1 MGNRWEEKG
10 KKKAS
15 ISLLKF
21 FNSLRYT
28 HFSVNHREMLVE
40 TNFFFQKKKKKWKK
54 TTNRKEKNRT
64 IEESRASSH
73 YIEKKKKQ
81 QIANIYVSSYVHT
94 NKHNDHTLPG

>member
-40 TNFFFQKKKKKWKK
+40 TNFFFQKKKKMEENYKQKG
-54 TTNRKEKNRT
+54 EK
-64 IEESRASSH
+64 
-73 YIEKKKKQ
+73 
-81 QIANIYVSSYVHT
+81 
-94 NKHNDHTLPG
+94 

>member
-40 TNFFFQKKKKKWKK
+40 TNFFFQKKKKKRKK

-64 IEESRASSH
+64 IEDSRDYSH
-73 YIEKKKKQ
+73 HVKKKEAADRKYIRIKLRTHKQ
-81 QIANIYVSSYVHT
+81 TQ
-94 NKHNDHTLPG
+94 